1 VSAASHLQWTVCK
14 TSGRLR
20 AGQVIDCELAAALD
34 DHAPVPGRALVG
46 VAGPQRYY
54 ARVLAVPRVPAE
66 HTVRALSVL
75 GHPNVVGPI
84 GVGGVDGAVFVVQEL
99 PEGESLDRMVQRTRT
114 TGVRLTLREVEQVIR
129 QVVTALRHA
138 HQAQI
143 RHGSLSSSHVRVARQ
158 ASGELHVQVIDFG
171 LLPLLAAHAPAVAV
185 HDWHQLSP
193 EQAASPAGA
202 TVASD
207 LFALGVLLAETLT
220 GHALVPPGDK
230 MPWRELAVARPP
242 EVRATVARER
252 PETPDAV
259 LDLVAS
265 LLRAR
270 PDDRAPATAM
280 DLARLLPRLTWEPRA
295 APEIAEAPSRA
306 TPRAEAP
313 PGGPPQAATVA
324 PSRSFVVSGASYSVP
339 APAPKLAVPAPPARA
354 PFTFDDPTMS
364 EATPQSVL
372 ALMRAHEEQASARS
386 WFAHEETVVTP
397 SREDTDSA
405 HAALEDAPADGTVVA
420 PMPQR
425 AARPAAKGF
434 FFEEGTAVLAHPD
447 QLAAPRDESTTWEGT
462 RMLEAPPPEVI
473 LPTHEDEHT
482 QPVPPV
488 AAPVVQPVAQPLNL
502 PFAIESTMPDTA
514 LPEAMRASLAAM
526 GPPPRA
532 SRPMPSPSP
541 ARIDES
547 GAHPALIVMV
557 VVAAG
562 AVLGLVLWGMLQR

>member
-1 VSAASHLQWTVCK
+1 MSATSRLQWTVCK

-20 AGQVIDCELAAALD
+20 AGQTIDCELAAALD
-34 DHAPVPGRALVG
+34 DHALVPGRALVG

-84 GVGGVDGAVFVVQEL
+84 GVGGVDGEVFVVQEL
-99 PEGESLDRMVQRTRT
+99 PEGESLDRMMQRTRT
-114 TGVRLTLREVEQVIR
+114 TGVRLTLREVEQVLR
-129 QVVTALRHA
+129 QVATALRHA

-143 RHGSLSSSHVRVARQ
+143 RHGSLGSSQVRVARQ
-158 ASGELHVQVIDFG
+158 ASGELHVQVVDFG
-171 LLPLLAAHAPAVAV
+171 VLPLLAAHSPTVAV

-193 EQAASPAGA
+193 EQAASPASA

-207 LFALGVLLAETLT
+207 LFALGVLLAEMLT
-220 GHALVPPGDK
+220 GHAFVPPGNK

-259 LDLVAS
+259 LDLVAG

-280 DLARLLPRLTWEPRA
+280 DLARLLPRLSWEPRT
-295 APEIAEAPSRA
+295 APTTHEAPARA
-306 TPRAEAP
+306 TPRAD
-313 PGGPPQAATVA
+313 AAQGASQRAETMA
-324 PSRSFVVSGASYSVP
+324 PSRSFVVSGASYS
-339 APAPKLAVPAPPARA
+339 APAPTPKFAVPAPPAPTPA
-354 PFTFDDPTMS
+354 VFDDATYS
-364 EATPQSVL
+364 EATPQAML
-372 ALMRAHEEQASARS
+372 ASMQALEGQSSARS
-386 WFAHEETVVTP
+386 WFADEETVVTP

-405 HAALEDAPADGTVVA
+405 RAPDDGAAAEGTVVVA
-420 PMPQR
+420 MPQR
-425 AARPAAKGF
+425 PARSAAQGF
-434 FFEEGTAVLAHPD
+434 FQEEGTAVLAHPD
-447 QLAAPRDESTTWEGT
+447 QLAAPRDASNTWEGT

-482 QPVPPV
+482 QPVAPV
-488 AAPVVQPVAQPLNL
+488 AAPVAQPLNL

-514 LPEAMRASLAAM
+514 LPEAMRASIAAM

-532 SRPMPSPSP
+532 SQPIPPPMAPP
-541 ARIDES
+541 RDEG
-547 GAHPALIVMV
+547 GAHPALIVTV